1 MSATMISMDNFVFVD
16 QLLPDQ
22 LLEGDLIEFSDE
34 YATEIGRVINIE
46 STYENNQYTYVIQGR
61 NDFDEIL
68 EIVVNDSEYLKLFI
82 VRDE

>member
-34 YATEIGRVINIE
+34 YATEIGRVINVE